1 MTTGPYES
9 TTVAANEA
17 TARSVNVRCG
27 RSALGAGGVSTAEQA
42 DLLVLEDMN
51 RLVAVVEHDLGG
63 VDLLVNNGAFIGDAV
78 FESFWDMN
86 LSSWS
91 TMLALNVNVPAQTLG
106 AARLPRLV
114 DVSPRRSRRT
124 GSRAPAQR
132 RPRFREDRRARDE
145 FPGRR
150 WARVSDRTR
159 RRRYASSPARAGVSA
174 FIHQMRSSIM
184 SSSFDTCDVTDCDL
198 PS

>member
-1 MTTGPYES
+1 
-9 TTVAANEA
+9 
-17 TARSVNVRCG
+17 
-27 RSALGAGGVSTAEQA
+27 VSTAEQA

-51 RLVAVVEHDLGG
+51 RLVVVVEHDLGG

-114 DVSPRRSRRT
+114 
-124 GSRAPAQR
+124 
-132 RPRFREDRRARDE
+132 
-145 FPGRR
+145 
-150 WARVSDRTR
+150 
-159 RRRYASSPARAGVSA
+159 
-174 FIHQMRSSIM
+174 
-184 SSSFDTCDVTDCDL
+184 
-198 PS
+198 